1 MPMKVREILKLIKD
15 DGWFEVEQEG
25 SHRQFKH
32 PTKKGKVTVPDHG
45 SNQDLGSKLE
55 KSILK
60 QAGLIK

>member
-32 PTKKGKVTVPDHG
+32 PTKKGESYGARSRRQPRPWP
-45 SNQDLGSKLE
+45 KLE
-55 KSILK
+55 NQS
-60 QAGLIK
+60 